1 MRIKLLVG
9 PRPEA
14 STPITA
20 VTKDPEVMMSPQTD
34 LDNGKAE
41 LREKI
46 AKAKIRSKE
55 LKDEIAGMKQKL
67 AQIQQERRLDAAKAF
82 VRNHYD
88 TPMDSDA
95 PDYKTRQFI
104 DYFVEVNNYNGYA
117 DYMEVLTWIKT
128 ATKAVW
134 GHSVK
139 EKVPKIIEESI
150 QNVRN
155 IVDRFADEVIT
166 ADPEPT
172 LVLIDAIAAVLEE
185 EKYRLPDNPYRMILP
200 KPDSE

>member
-1 MRIKLLVG
+1 MRIKLRVR
-9 PRPEA
+9 PRREA
-14 STPITA
+14 SNPIIA
-20 VTKDPEVMMSPQTD
+20 IAEEPEVMMSPQTD

-46 AKAKIRSKE
+46 AKAKTRSKE

-134 GHSVK
+134 EHSVK

>member
-117 DYMEVLTWIKT
+117 DYMET

-134 GHSVK
+134 EHSVK

>member
-1 MRIKLLVG
+1 MRIKLRVR
-9 PRPEA
+9 PRREA
-14 STPITA
+14 SNPITA
-20 VTKDPEVMMSPQTD
+20 VTEEPEVMMSPQTD

-46 AKAKIRSKE
+46 AKAKTRSKE

-117 DYMEVLTWIKT
+117 DYMET

-134 GHSVK
+134 EHSVK

-185 EKYRLPDNPYRMILP
+185 EKYRLPDNPYRMIL
-200 KPDSE
+200 

>member
-1 MRIKLLVG
+1 MRIKLRVR
-9 PRPEA
+9 PRREA
-14 STPITA
+14 SNPITA
-20 VTKDPEVMMSPQTD
+20 VTEEPEVIMSPQTD

-117 DYMEVLTWIKT
+117 DYMET

-134 GHSVK
+134 EHSVK

>member
-67 AQIQQERRLDAAKAF
+67 AQIQQEPRLDAAKAF

-117 DYMEVLTWIKT
+117 DYMET

-134 GHSVK
+134 EHSVK

>member
-1 MRIKLLVG
+1 MRIKLRVR
-9 PRPEA
+9 PRREA
-14 STPITA
+14 SNPITA
-20 VTKDPEVMMSPQTD
+20 ATEEPEVMMSPQTD

-46 AKAKIRSKE
+46 AKAKTRSKE
-55 LKDEIAGMKQKL
+55 LKDEIADMKQKL

-95 PDYKTRQFI
+95 SDYKTRQFI
-104 DYFVEVNNYNGYA
+104 DYFVEVHNYNGYA

-128 ATKAVW
+128 ATKVVW
-134 GHSVK
+134 EHSVK

-155 IVDRFADEVIT
+155 ILDRFADEVIT